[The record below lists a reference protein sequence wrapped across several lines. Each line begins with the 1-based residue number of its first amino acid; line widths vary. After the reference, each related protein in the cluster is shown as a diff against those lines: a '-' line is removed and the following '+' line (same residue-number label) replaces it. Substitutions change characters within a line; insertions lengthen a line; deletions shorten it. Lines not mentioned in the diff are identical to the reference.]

1 MRRSGESEVPIVN
14 LLLWILQSVLA
25 AAFLAAGA
33 MKLAQ
38 PRERQVA
45 RMKWVEDVPEPGI
58 KAIGALEVAGAIG
71 LTLPGALGIAV
82 VLTPSA
88 AVGLAALMLGAA
100 GLHARRSEPSRIA
113 TNVVLLAL
121 AVVIAWGRF
130 GPYHF

>member
-14 LLLWILQSVLA
+14 VLLWILQIVLA

-38 PRERQVA
+38 PR
-45 RMKWVEDVPEPGI
+45 
-58 KAIGALEVAGAIG
+58 
-71 LTLPGALGIAV
+71 IAV
-82 VLTPSA
+82 LLTPLA

-100 GLHARRSEPSRIA
+100 GLHARRSEPSHIA